1 MSIQAW
7 FRLARVRR
15 GLAVSAVVLSTG
27 GLVLARTPV
36 GAGVPGT
43 PDAHVALA
51 GGSNAVTFAGTG
63 VHGRLALSHTRVLA
77 GGSQHV
83 FAELD
88 LRADPAE
95 HQVARAPLAIAVALD
110 TSGSMGGEKIEHA
123 KESVIRLIRDMRDD
137 DEIAMVRFSSRS
149 EMIQPLAP
157 VGRVRSSLIARVEA
171 LEAGGGTNI
180 PSALSQALATL
191 ADAGKGRVRRVVLA
205 SDGLDDGRASSEL
218 QARQSAERGTT
229 VSSMGIGLDFDAAYM
244 GGVAQAGHG
253 NFAFV
258 EDASALAGF
267 LHRELEETA
276 ATTAEAV
283 TAHLRLPEGLRFVR
297 AIGGDGSGIGA
308 GGEVEIRL
316 GSLFA
321 GDERRVVVELEARI
335 LAGETRAIEGS
346 VGWNVVGGDTAT
358 ARFAGLTL
366 TGSSDPLAVEEGR
379 DGAVLAN
386 ATSVMA
392 SIRQLEAADAYERG
406 DTARAQALIEQNKR
420 ELAVA
425 AAAAP
430 PAAAPALTAQA
441 AAYDHTAMKFR
452 AAAPSSEAGRSAAR
466 AGAMKDFSNMGRN
479 AAF

>member
-1 MSIQAW
+1 MSIQSW

-15 GLAVSAVVLSTG
+15 GLAVSAVVLFTG
-27 GLVLARTPV
+27 GLVLARTPA
-36 GAGVPGT
+36 GAGSPGT
-43 PDAHVALA
+43 PDAHVTLA
-51 GGSNAVTFAGTG
+51 GGENAVTFSGTG

-77 GGSQHV
+77 GGAPHV

-88 LRADPAE
+88 LRADPSE
-95 HQVARAPLAIAVALD
+95 QRGARAPLAIAVALD
-110 TSGSMGGEKIEHA
+110 TSGSMAGEKIAHA

-137 DEIAMVRFSSRS
+137 DEIALVRFSSQS

-157 VGRVRSSLIARVEA
+157 VGRVRSSLIGRVEA

-191 ADAGKGRVRRVVLA
+191 SDAGKGRVRRVVLA
-205 SDGLDDGRASSEL
+205 SDGLDDGRASSE
-218 QARQSAERGTT
+218 QMARANAERGTT

-276 ATTAEAV
+276 STTAEAV

-297 AIGGDGSGIGA
+297 AIGGDGAGIGA
-308 GGEVEIRL
+308 GGEVEIRV

-321 GDERRVVVELEARI
+321 GDERRVVVELEASI
-335 LAGETRAIEGS
+335 PAGQSRAIEGR
-346 VGWNVVGGDTAT
+346 VAWNVVGGDTAT
-358 ARFAGLTL
+358 ARFAGLALAGT
-366 TGSSDPLAVEEGR
+366 SDPLAVEEGR

-386 ATSVMA
+386 ATSVLA
-392 SIRQLEAADAYERG
+392 SIRQIEAADAYERG
-406 DTARAQALIEQNKR
+406 DTKRAQALIDQNKHD
-420 ELAVA
+420 LAVA

-430 PAAAPALTAQA
+430 PAAAPRLAAQA
-441 AAYDHTAMKFR
+441 AAYEHTAKAFR
-452 AAAPSSEAGRSAAR
+452 AAGPSGEAGHAAAR
-466 AGAMKDFSNMGRN
+466 AGAAQDFSNMGR
-479 AAF
+479 AATF